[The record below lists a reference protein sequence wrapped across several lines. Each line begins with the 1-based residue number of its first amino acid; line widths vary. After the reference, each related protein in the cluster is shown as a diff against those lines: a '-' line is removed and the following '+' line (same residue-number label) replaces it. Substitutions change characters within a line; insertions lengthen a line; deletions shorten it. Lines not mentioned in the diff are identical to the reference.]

1 MAAPDVV
8 LVLPTQLTAQRG
20 PLQTAPTDRVLMIE
34 PRSIGEHGYHPHR
47 TILIYSALRHFRDRL
62 REQGY
67 DVTYTQA
74 DTLPDGL
81 SEYTDTNPTTSL
93 TAMRPQRHGL
103 ADDLQQAADG
113 ALKIVPNERFLTA
126 PEQFETWMDEPP
138 YRHETFYRSVRRETG
153 YLMDGGEPVGG
164 EWNYDEE
171 NRETPP
177 ADYKAPD
184 PPSFDPDATTE
195 AVIELVEAEYAPEW
209 TDADP
214 FWWPVT
220 REGATT
226 ALEAFVDQRLPD
238 FGAYQDAMVTDDP
251 TLNHALLS
259 PLLHVGLLD
268 PREVTEA
275 AIEAYEADAAPLNSV
290 EGFVRQIIGWRE
302 FVRHVY
308 RTEMPQLR
316 EANQLD
322 ATEPV
327 PPAFWDGD
335 TEMACVNHA
344 IDTVRRNGY
353 AHHIQR
359 LMVLANIVTV
369 AGVDPREFN
378 EWFETAFVDGFE
390 WACTPNVMGMGTYA
404 SDVMSTKPYVSSA
417 NYINKMSDHC
427 SGCPYYHTKTTGEGA
442 CPFNALYWD
451 FLDRNEEQLRSNHRM
466 GLVYGH
472 LDRKSDEERTAIAER
487 AAQLRERLRT
497 GAL

>member
-1 MAAPDVV
+1 MAATDTV
-8 LVLPTQLTAQRG
+8 LVLPTQLTLRQS
-20 PLQTAPTDRVLMIE
+20 PLQTASTDHVLMIE
-34 PRSIGEHGYHPHR
+34 PRAIGEQGYHPHR
-47 TILIYSALRHFRDRL
+47 TILTYSALRHFRDRL
-62 REQGY
+62 RDEGY
-67 DVTYTQA
+67 DVTYRQA
-74 DTLPDGL
+74 DTLAAGVKT
-81 SEYTDTNPTTSL
+81 YTDANPDATL
-93 TAMRPQRHGL
+93 TVMRPQRHGL
-103 ADDLQQAADG
+103 ADELQQAAEG
-113 ALKIVPNERFLTA
+113 ALEIVTNERFITTPA
-126 PEQFETWMDEPP
+126 QFDAWMDDPP
-138 YRHETFYRSVRRETG
+138 YRHETFYRAVRRDTG
-153 YLMDGGEPVGG
+153 YLMTGNDPVGG

-177 ADYKAPD
+177 EGYEAPA
-184 PPSFDPDATTE
+184 PPTFEPDATTT
-195 AVIELVEAEYAPEW
+195 AVIEMVEQEFATEW
-209 TDADP
+209 ADPAP

-220 REGATT
+220 RQDALQ
-226 ALEAFVDQRLPD
+226 ALEAFIDQRLPD

-302 FVRHVY
+302 FVRHIY
-308 RTEMPQLR
+308 RSEMPGLR
-316 EANQLD
+316 TANQLD

-327 PPAFWDGD
+327 PPAFWDGETD
-335 TEMACVNHA
+335 MACVEHT
-344 IDTVRRNGY
+344 IDHVRANGY

-359 LMVLANIVTV
+359 LMVLANLVTV
-369 AGVDPREFN
+369 AGINPGEFN
-378 EWFETAFVDGFE
+378 EWFETAFIDGLE

-404 SDVMSTKPYVSSA
+404 SDVMSTKPYAASA

-451 FLDRNEEQLRSNHRM
+451 FLDRNEDQLRSNHRM

-472 LDRKSDEERTAIAER
+472 LDRKSADER
-487 AAQLRERLRT
+487 ADIAKRADELRARLAA
-497 GAL
+497 GDL